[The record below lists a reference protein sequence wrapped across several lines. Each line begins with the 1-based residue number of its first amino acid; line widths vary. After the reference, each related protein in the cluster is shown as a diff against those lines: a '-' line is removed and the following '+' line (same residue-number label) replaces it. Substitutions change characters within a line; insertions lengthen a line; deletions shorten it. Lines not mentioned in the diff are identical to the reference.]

1 MMDQVLKAIEQ
12 RDAFLLTSHA
22 RPDGDA
28 VGSLLALYQALTQLK
43 KKTQVIMSDPVP
55 LIYTSLP
62 CAAVIDH
69 EQQVPDDAPQTV
81 IILECDGVQRTRLK
95 GLEGRF
101 LINIDHHAS
110 GRDFGHV
117 NWIDRN
123 ACAVAEMVF
132 RLARAAGAKITPDIA
147 TCLYTAVLTDTG
159 SFCFIGTNDRT
170 FELALELVRSGAKPS
185 DVAQHVYFSNPAS
198 KMRLLGAALSNLHR
212 DGALA
217 YMHLS
222 LGEMEKSGG
231 LEEDCEGIVNYALG
245 IEGVEVA
252 LFFRELKDGRYR
264 VSLRSKGQV
273 NVGVIAERFGGGG
286 HACASG
292 CAVSGPLA
300 TSLELILSQLN
311 SASFENGRGPEV
323 TNA

>member
-95 GLEGRF
+95 GLEERF

-300 TSLELILSQLN
+300 TSLELILAQLN

>member
-95 GLEGRF
+95 GLEERF

-273 NVGVIAERFGGGG
+273 NVGVIAEQFGGGG

-300 TSLELILSQLN
+300 TSLELILAQLN